1 MNINHL
7 RIIAGLVLT
16 PIAMAIVWSIP
27 FYDHSALKQWVL
39 INILSAYGAF
49 LFFAAISHLILRVLN
64 LKAAWQYCLVMFCV
78 ALPIDIGFSI
88 YSIQGYS
95 SLYYS
100 QTQVVEHGNIT
111 ASGYMLQ
118 VTESLKSSAFLT
130 LAFLLFWFIAVR
142 KPRDKLN
149 A

>member
-1 MNINHL
+1 
-7 RIIAGLVLT
+7 LVLT

-27 FYDHSALKQWVL
+27 FYDHSALKQWIL
-39 INILSAYGAF
+39 INTLNAYGTF
-49 LFFAAISHLILRVLN
+49 LFMAAISHLILRVLH

-78 ALPIDIGFSI
+78 ALPIHIGSAI
-88 YSIQGYS
+88 YNLQDYN

-100 QTQVVEHGNIT
+100 QTQVVEHGKIT

-118 VTESLKSSAFLT
+118 VTNSLKGAAFLT
-130 LAFLLFWFIAVR
+130 VAFLLFWFIAVR
-142 KPRDKLN
+142 KPRDKRN